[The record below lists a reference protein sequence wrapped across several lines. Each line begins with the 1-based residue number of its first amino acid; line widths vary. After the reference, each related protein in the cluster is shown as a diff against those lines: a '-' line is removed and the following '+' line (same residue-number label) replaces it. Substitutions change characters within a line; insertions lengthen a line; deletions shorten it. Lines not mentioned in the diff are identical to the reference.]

1 MRTDQMLAICPLG
14 DARSCCVV
22 TWSIL
27 NISRHLAAWGRR
39 GSYVESSR
47 CLVGST
53 EVDVF
58 NASASVP
65 GWSVPFALAPR
76 YRFFSLVAA
85 NILPQVSRII
95 IVKNGHHRE
104 SINSRAFGVRLMQ
117 SVVNGTQ
124 RSIAVPGG
132 FDPSSDPT
140 FLRKE
145 MWLRWTRAA
154 SKVDQQTLITDDW
167 RQNREMW
174 CKGGLAGCDSFSIGL
189 LGKFAVSF
197 MEDSENRLHCSAV
210 AGKITSPVFTCAVCL
225 AVITRLS
232 LHFYVE
238 VES

>member
-1 MRTDQMLAICPLG
+1 MSHKLKEFRRFCPLSSRLRTCYGWRTDRMLAICPLG

-85 NILPQVSRII
+85 NIMPQVSRLI

-104 SINSRAFGVRLMQ
+104 SINSRAFGIRLMQ

-132 FDPSSDPT
+132 STHP
-140 FLRKE
+140 
-145 MWLRWTRAA
+145 
-154 SKVDQQTLITDDW
+154 LIPP
-167 RQNREMW
+167 
-174 CKGGLAGCDSFSIGL
+174 F
-189 LGKFAVSF
+189 
-197 MEDSENRLHCSAV
+197 
-210 AGKITSPVFTCAVCL
+210 
-225 AVITRLS
+225 
-232 LHFYVE
+232 
-238 VES
+238 